1 MLTTLFLN
9 IIIAIVGVIFWI
21 IPTVTLASIPVFG
34 QPIVDILT
42 SMIQMWN
49 AFMVTFPYAQTAWHL
64 VLWVIIPFEIGL
76 LVLKFFLGHRTP
88 IHN

>member
-1 MLTTLFLN
+1 MIVTLFLN
-9 IIIAIVGVIFWI
+9 IVIAVIGVIFMI

-34 QPIVDILT
+34 QPITDILT
-42 SMIQMWN
+42 SMIHMWN

-64 VLWVIIPFEIGL
+64 ILWVIIPFEIGL

-88 IHN
+88 VNH